1 MPRLSLP
8 VASHAADEDGPS
20 RDAGGGL
27 RAYAS
32 PLAYAGSTASPLPQ
46 ARQMCDISIRRRMRQ
61 GEAVKVGLVVNPVAG
76 LGGSVGLKGTDGLE
90 TAAEALRRG
99 AVPQAG
105 ERTRRAMARLADRVP
120 GTPLTVAPGTL
131 GADWVDG
138 LALETEVLRLGPPS
152 GTASDTREA
161 VAALRGHD
169 LIVFA
174 GGDGTAR
181 DVAGRL
187 SRGAGM
193 LGIPCGVKMHSGVFS
208 VSPEAA
214 GALLAE
220 ILSDPARITWDD
232 EAEVMDIDEDELRAG
247 RLAPRL
253 YGHARVPVARNRI
266 QAAKGGPRLDSG
278 VALAEAASE
287 VVAGMDPDTLYI
299 IGPGTSAGAVMRAA
313 GHSPTILGIDALRD
327 GKVVARDARAADLVR
342 LAGDSPVGIVLGVT
356 GQQGF
361 LLGRGNQQ
369 IAPELIARAGREG
382 LIVLASEP
390 ELAALAQ
397 PKLWVDTGDPKLDAR
412 LSGFIRVRTGRG
424 RETMMRIGAS

>member
-1 MPRLSLP
+1 
-8 VASHAADEDGPS
+8 
-20 RDAGGGL
+20 
-27 RAYAS
+27 
-32 PLAYAGSTASPLPQ
+32 
-46 ARQMCDISIRRRMRQ
+46 MRW
-61 GEAVKVGLVVNPVAG
+61 GETVKVGLVVNPVAG
-76 LGGSVGLKGTDGLE
+76 LGGAVGLKGTDGPD
-90 TAAEALRRG
+90 TVAEALRRG
-99 AVPQAG
+99 AVAHAG

-120 GTPLTVAPGTL
+120 GARVTVAPGAL
-131 GADWVDG
+131 GADWVGG
-138 LALETEVLRLGPPS
+138 LALETDVLRLGPPS

-161 VAALRGHD
+161 LAALRGHD

-187 SRGAGM
+187 SPGAGM
-193 LGIPCGVKMHSGVFS
+193 LGIPCGVKMHSGVFA

-214 GALLAE
+214 GALLAD
-220 ILSDPARITWDD
+220 ILMDPDRIAWDD
-232 EAEVMDIDEDELRAG
+232 AAEVMDIDEEALRAG

-253 YGHARVPVARNRI
+253 YGHARVPIARNRM

-278 VALAEAASE
+278 AALAEAAAE
-287 VVAGMDPDTLYI
+287 VVAGMEPGTLYV

-313 GHSPTILGIDALRD
+313 GHAPTVLGIDAMRD
-327 GKVVARDARAADLVR
+327 GEVVARDARATDLLR
-342 LAGDSPVGIVLGVT
+342 LAGDGPVRIVLGVT

-390 ELAALAQ
+390 KLAALAQ
-397 PKLWVDTGDPKLDAR
+397 PRLWVDTGDPALDAR
-412 LSGFIRVRTGRG
+412 LSGFVRVRTGRG
-424 RETMMRIGAS
+424 RETMMRIAAS